1 MTQGKG
7 MNHQNVKLLLEK
19 LVRSPQIY
27 FGKSAEFEND
37 EKMANFRA
45 TV

>member
-7 MNHQNVKLLLEK
+7 MNHENVKLEK